1 MTRYVLTVN
10 LKDDQ
15 GIIDNYRRY
24 HQDVWPEVRPYFDDR
39 ALASAR
45 RLGLPTD
52 PAELAELAP
61 RGRVADLAAAL
72 VRADLGG

>member
-1 MTRYVLTVN
+1 V
-10 LKDDQ
+10 
-15 GIIDNYRRY
+15 G
-24 HQDVWPEVRPYFDDR
+24 RPYFAER